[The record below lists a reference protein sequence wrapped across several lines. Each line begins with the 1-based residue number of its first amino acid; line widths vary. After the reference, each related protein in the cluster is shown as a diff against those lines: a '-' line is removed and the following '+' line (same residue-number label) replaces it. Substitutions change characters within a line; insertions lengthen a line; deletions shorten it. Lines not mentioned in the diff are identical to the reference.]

1 MIFNGSWHKLVWCP
15 DGAASVGFF
24 WRDRGIH
31 QPHWSERCNSS
42 SLCYNDLMIVSPS
55 PMIKVSVGFLVIA
68 ALTTSAPL
76 TLGAGAGGSRRN
88 FASSGPRK
96 DSTDKPSDHR
106 IPGFQRR
113 YPSRII
119 VVPAPSYY
127 YSPYYLVPGSAFVNA
142 SFFCLEHGVG
152 FVSRVG
158 FLDHLGG
165 THKFALEHAAAICP
179 ANVDT
184 CVFDGVWPLY

>member
-1 MIFNGSWHKLVWCP
+1 MTISASAMLKFS
-15 DGAASVGFF
+15 AAF
-24 WRDRGIH
+24 
-31 QPHWSERCNSS
+31 
-42 SLCYNDLMIVSPS
+42 LIV
-55 PMIKVSVGFLVIA
+55 A
-68 ALTTSAPL
+68 ALTVVVPAP
-76 TLGAGAGGSRRN
+76 TASWAGGSRGSV
-88 FASSGPRK
+88 ASSGPRK
-96 DSTDKPSDHR
+96 DSTARFSDYR

-113 YPSRII
+113 HPSRII

-127 YSPYYLVPGSAFVNA
+127 YSPYYFVPGPAFVNG

-179 ANVDT
+179 ADVDT
-184 CVFDGVWPLY
+184 CVWDGVWRLY

>member
-1 MIFNGSWHKLVWCP
+1 MIFNGSLHKLVWCV
-15 DGAASVGFF
+15 ARAHSARLVC
-24 WRDRGIH
+24 RDRSSIKLIGA
-31 QPHWSERCNSS
+31 RCNRSRV
-42 SLCYNDLMIVSPS
+42 CYNDFMIVSAS
-55 PMIKVSVGFLVIA
+55 PMVKISVVFLVTA
-68 ALTTSAPL
+68 ALTVFAPL
-76 TLGAGAGGSRRN
+76 ATASGAGGSRGN

-96 DSTDKPSDHR
+96 DFTDRPSDPR

-113 YPSRII
+113 HPSRII

-127 YSPYYLVPGSAFVNA
+127 YSPYYFVPGPAFVNA

-179 ANVDT
+179 ADVET
-184 CVFDGVWPLY
+184 CVWDGLWRLY